1 MMTIHIGYD
10 YTQYTLHL
18 LDVDFVL
25 VFVSI
30 KVPVLCIPL
39 LFLNVGSLPVLA
51 LPPPHWDMC
60 RGLDTCRENDSRK
73 FEDVRVGGHSKVSS
87 VSVFLSKQ
95 QILTVTAGIVDVL

>member
-39 LFLNVGSLPVLA
+39 LFLNVGS
-51 LPPPHWDMC
+51 
-60 RGLDTCRENDSRK
+60 
-73 FEDVRVGGHSKVSS
+73 
-87 VSVFLSKQ
+87 
-95 QILTVTAGIVDVL
+95 